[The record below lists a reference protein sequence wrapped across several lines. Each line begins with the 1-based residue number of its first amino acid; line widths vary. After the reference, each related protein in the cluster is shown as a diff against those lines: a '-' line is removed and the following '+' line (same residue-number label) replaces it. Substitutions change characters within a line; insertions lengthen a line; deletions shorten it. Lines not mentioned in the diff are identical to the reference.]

1 MIVVMDH
8 GEVVECGA
16 PQQLLANSKGEF
28 AQLYAASK
36 GAVAARGGLDH
47 VQ

>member
-16 PQQLLANSKGEF
+16 PQQLLANPKGEF

-36 GAVAARGGLDH
+36 GAAAARGDPDH